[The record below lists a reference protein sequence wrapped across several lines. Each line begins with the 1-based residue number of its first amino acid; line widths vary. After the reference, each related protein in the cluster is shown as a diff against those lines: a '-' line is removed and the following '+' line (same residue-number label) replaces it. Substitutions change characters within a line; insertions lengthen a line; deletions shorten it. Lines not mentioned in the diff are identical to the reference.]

1 MIHSLEPT
9 SMEVLSHFYN
19 HFKNRIMDSQ
29 IKIEH
34 KSLLLTVIK
43 LPVNQLSRLLTDS
56 TLNNRSFSQAELD
69 RLAHERYVRPLG
81 ELGKPHDY
89 AITVN
94 GIWYVEFNKNDM
106 DINRLLD
113 YFQETKLSFKVT
125 NKPLKDIE
133 KTILFAMIA
142 IRNFSAA
149 LPMDLNTPSF
159 GDYWI
164 EIFDMCTN
172 YLYKIEAVSKEK
184 WNTLRPGN
192 EHPISYVMRRAN
204 DLPQKTI
211 HIYQTLGKHQYFLNV
226 DHGDTPPQK
235 QLLFLY
241 KLILGHVETKELI
254 KDIHAFCCDVA
265 YDKSKNVRETFEYI
279 NPEWDTILEE
289 ALTKLYYEA

>member
-1 MIHSLEPT
+1 
-9 SMEVLSHFYN
+9 
-19 HFKNRIMDSQ
+19 
-29 IKIEH
+29 
-34 KSLLLTVIK
+34 
-43 LPVNQLSRLLTDS
+43 
-56 TLNNRSFSQAELD
+56 
-69 RLAHERYVRPLG
+69 
-81 ELGKPHDY
+81 
-89 AITVN
+89 
-94 GIWYVEFNKNDM
+94 M

-172 YLYKIEAVSKEK
+172 YLHKIEAVSKEQ
-184 WNTLRPGN
+184 WNTFRPGN

-211 HIYQTLGKHQYFLNV
+211 HIYQTLGNHKYFLDV
-226 DHGDTPPQK
+226 HHGDTPPQK

-241 KLILGHVETKELI
+241 KLILGSVETKELI
-254 KDIHAFCCDVA
+254 KDIHSFCCDVA
-265 YDKSKNVRETFEYI
+265 YDKSKNVKETFEFI